1 MDSGQCRR
9 CALLEQVTQILCLL
23 TWLEPESA
31 QALTWYLCFT
41 LFECLDPD
49 LPFFCICSPHCRRH
63 LDEQIMALLRIT
75 IRATVRVVEADRTF
89 SARPLF
95 YFRLGNTLAV
105 LQTSTSTMHSAG
117 SQLPRRPCPA
127 VRPTT
132 TQGSTMT
139 GVRATPAAALCE
151 TPGIAPQ
158 SAPPPL
164 PMPHRPHRSRRHR
177 HPGGLD
183 AALVRPGTD
192 FNRSCLSP
200 RHPRPP
206 FPSGQRTP
214 AVREPNRH
222 QFALP
227 HPPLFPSG
235 QCTPPFREPNRHQ
248 FALPHPPLFPSGQC
262 TPPFRERNRHQFAPP
277 NPPLFPSGQCTAS
290 VREPNRHQFAPANPP
305 PFPPG
310 QCTPTVREP
319 NRHQFAPANPPL
331 FPSGQRT
338 PTVREPNRHQS
349 APPNPADSLDGPD
362 PRLQRPF
369 AELAAGR
376 VTVGLVWFEN

>member
-1 MDSGQCRR
+1 MDSAQCRSAVCER
-9 CALLEQVTQILCLL
+9 LLTQILRLL
-23 TWLEPESA
+23 TWLEPEST

-89 SARPLF
+89 SARPFF
-95 YFRLGNTLAV
+95 YFRLGNTRAI
-105 LQTSTSTMHSAG
+105 LQTVSAPLLEMCARVQGVRESSPLQLFQSANVFAGLVSTALRLRYQARVLHLDIAFNAITYQRGPRRVFPTSARTMHSAG

-127 VRPTT
+127 ARPTT
-132 TQGSTMT
+132 THPTQGSTAT
-139 GVRATPAAALCE
+139 GIRATPAAALSE
-151 TPGIAPQ
+151 TPEIASQ
-158 SAPPPL
+158 AAPPPL
-164 PMPHRPHRSRRHR
+164 PRPYRSHRSRRHR
-177 HPGGLD
+177 HSGGLD

-192 FNRSCLSP
+192 FNRSCPSP
-200 RHPRPP
+200 RHPPPP

-214 AVREPNRH
+214 AVREPKRH

-227 HPPLFPSG
+227 NPPLFASG
-235 QCTPPFREPNRHQ
+235 QFTPAVREP
-248 FALPHPPLFPSGQC
+248 S
-262 TPPFRERNRHQFAPP
+262 RHQFAPP
-277 NPPLFPSGQCTAS
+277 
-290 VREPNRHQFAPANPP
+290 
-305 PFPPG
+305 
-310 QCTPTVREP
+310 
-319 NRHQFAPANPPL
+319 NPPL

-349 APPNPADSLDGPD
+349 APPNPADSPDGPD
-362 PRLQRPF
+362 ARLQRPF

>member
-9 CALLEQVTQILCLL
+9 CALLELVTQILCLL

-41 LFECLDPD
+41 LFQCLDPD

-89 SARPLF
+89 SARPFF

-105 LQTSTSTMHSAG
+105 LQTSTRTMHSAG

-158 SAPPPL
+158 SAPLLSPCPTD
-164 PMPHRPHRSRRHR
+164 RT
-177 HPGGLD
+177 GLD
-183 AALVRPGTD
+183 DTVILAD
-192 FNRSCLSP
+192 WMQRSCDQEPISTVHV
-200 RHPRPP
+200 HPRATPHP
-206 FPSGQRTP
+206 FSHPVSVPQLSESPTAISLHFQIHPFSHPVSLPQLSESP
-214 AVREPNRH
+214 AVISLH
-222 QFALP
+222 LQI
-227 HPPLFPSG
+227 PLI
-235 QCTPPFREPNRHQ
+235 
-248 FALPHPPLFPSGQC
+248 L
-262 TPPFRERNRHQFAPP
+262 
-277 NPPLFPSGQCTAS
+277 
-290 VREPNRHQFAPANPP
+290 
-305 PFPPG
+305 
-310 QCTPTVREP
+310 
-319 NRHQFAPANPPL
+319 
-331 FPSGQRT
+331 
-338 PTVREPNRHQS
+338 
-349 APPNPADSLDGPD
+349 
-362 PRLQRPF
+362 
-369 AELAAGR
+369 
-376 VTVGLVWFEN
+376 